1 MPKHA
6 LRWRTEYTRDELR
19 RALMAGTRC
28 VRYEYAVSCLAF
40 TLLFRSKVHLV
51 RSADGI
57 YGRGILY
64 MLASVLLGPWALP
77 WGPLATLH
85 ALWENYT
92 GGHDVTDEIA
102 DWLDDDEVA
111 E

>member
-19 RALMAGTRC
+19 RALMAGARC
-28 VRYEYAVSCLAF
+28 VRYEYAVSCIAF
-40 TLLFRSKVHLV
+40 TLLFQSKVHLV

-64 MLASVLLGPWALP
+64 MLASVFLGPWALP
-77 WGPLATLH
+77 WGPLATVH

-92 GGHDVTDEIA
+92 GGHDVTDEVA
-102 DWLDDDEVA
+102 DWLDDNGVA
-111 E
+111 G

>member
-6 LRWRTEYTRDELR
+6 LRWRTELTRDELR
-19 RALMAGTRC
+19 RALSAGARC
-28 VRYEYAVSCLAF
+28 VRYEYAVSCIAL

-57 YGRGILY
+57 YGRGMLY

-77 WGPLATLH
+77 WGPLATVR
-85 ALWENYT
+85 ALRENYA
-92 GGHDVTDEIA
+92 GGHDVTDEIT
-102 DWLDDDEVA
+102 DWLDDEEVA